1 MDDEERREQGY
12 RVRREVLGEEYVA
25 GAVARTSA
33 LTADFQDYITRT
45 AWGEIWSR
53 PGLDRKTR
61 SMLSIT
67 TLAALG
73 HSHELALHIRA
84 AVQNNGL
91 TPEEI
96 SEVILQASVYAGVP
110 AANRAMAVAQ
120 QELTELGYAQASP
133 AAGDDDHRPG

>member
-1 MDDEERREQGY
+1 MDDNEHREQGY
-12 RVRREVLGEEYVA
+12 ALRRQVLGDEYVD
-25 GAVARTSA
+25 GVLVRTSA
-33 LTADFQDYITRT
+33 LTADFQDYLTRT

-67 TLAALG
+67 ALTALG

-84 AVQNNGL
+84 AVQNNGV

-96 SEVILQASVYAGVP
+96 AEVLMHAAVYAGVP
-110 AANRAMAVAQ
+110 AANRAMVVAQ
-120 QELTELGYAQASP
+120 QELQKLGFPQALPLSDS
-133 AAGDDDHRPG
+133 GT